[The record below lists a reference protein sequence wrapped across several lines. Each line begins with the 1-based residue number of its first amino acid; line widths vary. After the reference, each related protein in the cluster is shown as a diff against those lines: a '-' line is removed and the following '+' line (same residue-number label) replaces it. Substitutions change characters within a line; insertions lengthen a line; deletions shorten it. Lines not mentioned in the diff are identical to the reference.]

1 MLSFFIGLHPTGC
14 FFSFSLGY
22 IQQVVFS
29 LSLGYT
35 QLLSFFVG
43 LHPTVL
49 FCYFWLDPKVTKRS
63 RLNRPGYSGQR
74 LRCRLRNSL
83 RSNSAGSGR
92 YAFTLRF
99 TPVRLGLSQKAPLSL
114 MIADTACFSFLF
126 PFFSLFLLHPPFC
139 FFISP
144 CCFLCIPFLFPCISL
159 LHPHPV
165 GAGLCSALPQNH
177 QHHSALP
184 HKIINLTH
192 LFVYNII
199 NTTSS
204 FVFYIL
210 YLCISL
216 FISLYLPFASPRRNM
231 PKLSCPR
238 A

>member
-1 MLSFFIGLHPTGC
+1 MIADTACSSFLFRWVTLNC
-14 FFSFSLGY
+14 CLFLLDY
-22 IQQVVFS
+22 IQ
-29 LSLGYT
+29 L
-35 QLLSFFVG
+35 
-43 LHPTVL
+43 L

-63 RLNRPGYSGQR
+63 RLNRPGYSGRR

-126 PFFSLFLLHPPFC
+126 PFPFA
-139 FFISP
+139 S
-144 CCFLCIPFLFPCISL
+144 PFLFLYISL
-159 LHPHPV
+159 LFP
-165 GAGLCSALPQNH
+165 
-177 QHHSALP
+177 
-184 HKIINLTH
+184 
-192 LFVYNII
+192 
-199 NTTSS
+199 
-204 FVFYIL
+204 
-210 YLCISL
+210 CISL

>member
-1 MLSFFIGLHPTGC
+1 
-14 FFSFSLGY
+14 
-22 IQQVVFS
+22 
-29 LSLGYT
+29 
-35 QLLSFFVG
+35 
-43 LHPTVL
+43 
-49 FCYFWLDPKVTKRS
+49 
-63 RLNRPGYSGQR
+63 
-74 LRCRLRNSL
+74 
-83 RSNSAGSGR
+83 
-92 YAFTLRF
+92 
-99 TPVRLGLSQKAPLSL
+99 

-144 CCFLCIPFLFPCISL
+144 CCFLCIPCCFLVSPFLFPCISL

-204 FVFYIL
+204 FVFDIL

-216 FISLYLPFASPRRNM
+216 LFPCISLLHPPVGICQNYLVPALDAGTQKNRSYQ
-231 PKLSCPR
+231 
-238 A
+238 